1 LRITRY
7 SSSLSLPT
15 SSIMFKRAI
24 IPVLFLA
31 FWSAFSASAQ
41 KKPPARY
48 PSLFWEISGNG
59 LTRPSYLF
67 GTMHVSSKLA
77 FHLSDSFYLAL
88 RNVDVVALEL
98 DPETWQGQIVR
109 MNRLRDNY
117 QAYIETP
124 GDDYL
129 TERSFRINDYT
140 PELKQAL
147 SSQPAL
153 VNSLLYRTYKARED
167 FEEDTFL
174 DLYIFQTGK
183 KLGKRS
189 AGVENYYETE
199 KLIFEAYAD
208 MAMEKK
214 KQAVDN
220 DGESRS
226 GIEEKLQDAYR
237 RGDLDLMD
245 SLDRMQE
252 TSQVFREKFL
262 YQRNV
267 IQANAMDSIMRRHS
281 LFTGVGAAHLP
292 GNRGVI
298 ELLRKKGYILR
309 PIRMQDRDAVQR
321 EKINK
326 MKVPVSFSKQ
336 VSDDGFYSAEL
347 PGNLFRQTEE
357 TQSLDRRQYAD
368 MANGAYYLVTR
379 IKTHAAISGQSDS
392 EVVKKVDSLLYE
404 NIPGK
409 MISRKTVMRNGYPG
423 FDVVNRTRRGDLQR
437 NLILITPF
445 EVLIFK
451 MSGPDNYA
459 DGPESERFFSSIS
472 LRNREP
478 ATSDFKPEQG
488 GFSVRFPEQ
497 PYACRNTATADGLD
511 RWEYASVDKKTGSA
525 FLMFRKSIYNF
536 NFLEEDSFDL
546 ALMEES
552 FHNPDLFTGKPERKP
567 GLFNGY
573 PCLDL
578 KEQMKDSSTMMARF
592 ILQGPHYYLLAA
604 RCQTD
609 AEARAFLNSFRIVP
623 FNDNSPVEVTD
634 SFMHFRVN
642 STVVPELDS
651 GFRNLIERTNI
662 SMEARNISEGYA
674 GYWPK
679 ARNALFKN
687 PATGELIGVTIQEYP
702 KYYYVEDSA
711 RFWEDELND
720 YLNKKDLFFG
730 KIDTLHDSRFSK
742 GFRFVLRD
750 TGSSR
755 TLVRQ
760 VVFNHQYYYSLV
772 TMGDTLRSP
781 GGFIEGFFNSFTPL
795 GKVSRKSI
803 YGNRLDDFFSD
814 LFSPDTLICKIA
826 RQSISNVYYGEKGI
840 PGILDAINRLQKT
853 DKDYFESKT
862 KLIAELGYIRDT
874 LYHQVVPVLKK
885 IYEQTA
891 DTSLFRNEVIRAL
904 ARHKTKESYSL
915 LKELLLQDPPVFESD
930 YEYTGLFSSM
940 EDSLDLGRQ
949 LFPELLQLLPVSD
962 FKDRVQSLLVTL
974 VDSNRISASDY
985 ETYFTKIYFDAK
997 LEMRKQQAKDE
1008 RVMQRENS
1016 KKEEED
1022 DLNSNEISGGNASL
1036 DEYAVLLMPFYE
1048 RNQQVRKYFERLLYS
1063 RDQTVQLNALIML
1076 LKNRR
1081 PVPDSLLDRLAASDA
1096 YRWQLYY
1103 KLDKIGRAGQFPA
1116 AYRTQEAMAR
1126 SLMLASKP
1134 YEKTDSVV
1142 FLYKQRSGY
1151 SGREGFVYFFKYRS
1165 GKETGWK
1172 IGISG
1177 LQPLDTVKIGTDDG
1191 LCRMT
1196 DKKLKPGEPV
1206 EEQCRKQLQRILF
1219 SYHKSAKNFYGYD
1232 DYASPVR
1239 MIDTYGD

>member
-1 LRITRY
+1 
-7 SSSLSLPT
+7 
-15 SSIMFKRAI
+15 MFKRAI
-24 IPVLFLA
+24 LPVLFLV
-31 FWSAFSASAQ
+31 FFSAISATAQ
-41 KKPPARY
+41 KKPQALY

-88 RNVDVVALEL
+88 KNVEVVALEL

-117 QAYIETP
+117 QAYVESP

-129 TERSFRINDYT
+129 VEQSFRINDYT
-140 PELKQAL
+140 NELKLAL

-220 DGESRS
+220 DGDSRS
-226 GIEEKLQDAYR
+226 DMEEKLQDAYR

-245 SLDRMQE
+245 SLDRKQE
-252 TSQVFREKFL
+252 TSLAFREKFL

-267 IQANAMDSIMRRHS
+267 IQANSMDSIMRRNS
-281 LFTGVGAAHLP
+281 LFVGVGAAHLP
-292 GNRGVI
+292 GSRGVI
-298 ELLRKKGYILR
+298 ELLRKKGYTLR

-321 EKINK
+321 ERINK
-326 MKVPVSFSKQ
+326 LKVPVSFSKQ
-336 VSDDGFYSAEL
+336 ESEDGFYSADL
-347 PGNLFRQTEE
+347 PGSLFKQTEE
-357 TQSLDRRQYAD
+357 TQSLDRKQYAD

-379 IKTHAAISGQSDS
+379 VKTRAAITGQRDS

-409 MISRKTVMRNGYPG
+409 MISRKSIRRNGYPG
-423 FDVVNRTRRGDLQR
+423 FDIVNRTRRGDLQR

-445 EVLIFK
+445 EVLFFK

-459 DGPESERFFSSIS
+459 DGPESDRFFSSIS
-472 LRNREP
+472 LKNPET

-497 PYACRNTATADGLD
+497 PYACRNTATADGID
-511 RWEYASVDKKTGSA
+511 RWEYAAVDRKTGNA
-525 FLMFRKSIYNF
+525 FLVFRKSIYNF
-536 NFLEEDSFDL
+536 NFLEDDGFDL
-546 ALMEES
+546 ELMEES
-552 FHNPDLFTGKPERKP
+552 FHNPDLFANQLERRP
-567 GLFNGY
+567 GRFNGY
-573 PCLDL
+573 PCLDVKL
-578 KEQMKDSSTMMARF
+578 QMKDSSIMLARF
-592 ILQGPHYYLLAA
+592 ILQGPHYYLVAA
-604 RCQTD
+604 RCHAD
-609 AEARAFLNSFRIVP
+609 ADALAFLNSFRIVP
-623 FNDNSPVEVTD
+623 FQYSSPVAVTD

-642 STVVPELDS
+642 SAVVPELDP
-651 GFRNLIERTNI
+651 GFRNLIERTST
-662 SMEARNISEGYA
+662 SMEARSISEGYA

-679 ARNALFKN
+679 AKNALFKN
-687 PATGELIGVTIQEYP
+687 PETGEMIGVIIQEYP
-702 KYYYVEDSA
+702 KYYYVEDST
-711 RFWEDELND
+711 RFWKDELND
-720 YLNKKDLFFG
+720 YLNKNDLFFS
-730 KIDTLHDSRFSK
+730 KTDTLQGNGFSK

-760 VVFNHQYYYSLV
+760 VFFNHQYYYSLV
-772 TMGDTLRSP
+772 TMGDTLQSP
-781 GGFIEGFFNSFTPL
+781 NGFIDGFYNSFLPL
-795 GKVSRKSI
+795 GKISRKSI
-803 YGNRLDDFFSD
+803 YSNRLEDFFSD
-814 LFSPDTLICKIA
+814 LFSQDTLIRKVA
-826 RQSISNVYYGEKGI
+826 RQSISNVFYGEKGI
-840 PGILDAINRLQKT
+840 PGILNAISRLQKS

-862 KLIAELGYIRDT
+862 KLIAELGYIRDS
-874 LYHQVVPVLKK
+874 LHHQVVPVLKK

-904 ARHKTKESYSL
+904 ARHKTKESYAL

-930 YEYTGLFSSM
+930 YEYTGLFSSI
-940 EDSLDLGRQ
+940 EDSLDLARQ
-949 LFPELLQLLPVSD
+949 LFPELLQLLPVND

-974 VDSNRISASDY
+974 VDSNRVSASDY
-985 ETYFTKIYFDAK
+985 ESYFTKIYFDGK
-997 LEMRKQQAKDE
+997 IEMKKQLAKDE
-1008 RVMQRENS
+1008 RAMQRENS
-1016 KKEEED
+1016 KKEED
-1022 DLNSNEISGGNASL
+1022 DELNSYEISGGNASL
-1036 DEYAVLLMPFYE
+1036 DEYAVLLMPFYG
-1048 RNQQVRKYFERLLYS
+1048 RNQLVRKFFERMLYS
-1063 RDQTVQLNALIML
+1063 RDKTVQLNAMIMF
-1076 LKNRR
+1076 LKNKL
-1081 PVPDSLLDRLAASDA
+1081 PVPDSLLVNLAASDA

-1103 KLDKIGRAGQFPA
+1103 KLEKIGRTDKFPA
-1116 AYRTQEAMAR
+1116 AYRSQEAMAR

-1142 FLYKQRSGY
+1142 FLYKQKSGY
-1151 SGREGFVYFFKYRS
+1151 DSKEGFVYFFKYRS
-1165 GKETGWK
+1165 GKESGWK

-1177 LQPLDTVKIGTDDG
+1177 LQPGDTSKLSTDDG

-1196 DKKLKPGEPV
+1196 DKKLKPGESLD
-1206 EEQCRKQLQRILF
+1206 EQCRKQLQRILF
-1219 SYHKSAKNFYGYD
+1219 GYHKSAKNFYGYD

>member
-1 LRITRY
+1 
-7 SSSLSLPT
+7 
-15 SSIMFKRAI
+15 MFKRAL
-24 IPVLFLA
+24 IPFLILVFLSSFHA
-31 FWSAFSASAQ
+31 IAQ
-41 KKPPARY
+41 KKPQARY

-59 LTRPSYLF
+59 LAKPSYLF

-88 RNVDVVALEL
+88 KNVDVVALEL

-117 QAYIETP
+117 QTYVESP
-124 GDDYL
+124 GEDYMV
-129 TERSFRINDYT
+129 EHSFRFNNYT
-140 PELKQAL
+140 NELKQAL

-214 KQAVDN
+214 KQTVDN

-226 GIEEKLQDAYR
+226 DIEEKLQDAYR

-245 SLDRMQE
+245 SLDRKQE
-252 TSQVFREKFL
+252 TSLVFREKFL

-267 IQANAMDSIMRRHS
+267 IQANSMDSIMRRNP
-281 LFTGVGAAHLP
+281 LFVGVGAAHLP
-292 GNRGVI
+292 GTRGVI
-298 ELLRKKGYILR
+298 ELLRKKGYTLR

-321 EKINK
+321 ERINK
-326 MKVPVSFSKQ
+326 LKVPVSFTKQ
-336 VSDDGFYSAEL
+336 ESEDRFYSTDL
-347 PGNLFRQTEE
+347 PGNLFKQTEE
-357 TQSLDRRQYAD
+357 TQSLDRKQYAD

-379 IKTHAAISGQSDS
+379 VKTRAAITGQSDS

-409 MISRKTVMRNGYPG
+409 IISRKEIRRNGYPG

-451 MSGPDNYA
+451 MSGPENYV
-459 DGPESERFFSSIS
+459 DGPESERFFSSITLKNMES
-472 LRNREP
+472 
-478 ATSDFKPEQG
+478 AISDFKPEQG

-497 PYACRNTATADGLD
+497 PYMCRNTTTVDGID
-511 RWEYASVDKKTGSA
+511 RWEYASVDSKTGNA
-525 FLMFRKSIYNF
+525 FMVFRKSIYNH

-546 ALMEES
+546 GLMEES
-552 FHNPDLFTGKPERKP
+552 FQNPDLFTRQLERKP
-567 GLFNGY
+567 GQFNGY
-573 PCLDL
+573 PSMDVT
-578 KEQMKDSSTMMARF
+578 EQMKDSSTVKARF
-592 ILQGPHYYLLAA
+592 IIQGPHYYLLSA
-604 RCQTD
+604 RCKTD
-609 AEARAFLNSFRIVP
+609 AEAMAFLNSFKIVP
-623 FNDNSPVEVTD
+623 FQYNNPVEMTD

-642 STVVPELDS
+642 SSVVPELDS
-651 GFRNLIERTNI
+651 GFRNLIERTSI
-662 SMEARNISEGYA
+662 AMEAKSISEGYA

-679 ARNALFKN
+679 PKNALFKN
-687 PATGELIGVTIQEYP
+687 PATGEMIGVTIQEYP

-711 RFWEDELND
+711 QFWKDELND
-720 YLNKKDLFFG
+720 YLYKKDLFVS
-730 KIDTLHDSRFSK
+730 KIDTLQDNRFSK

-755 TLVRQ
+755 TLIRQ
-760 VVFNHQYYYSLV
+760 LLFNHQYYYSLV
-772 TMGDTLRSP
+772 TMGDTLETP
-781 GGFIEGFFNSFTPL
+781 NGFIDGFYNSFMPM

-803 YGNRLDDFFSD
+803 YSSRLDDFFTD
-814 LFSPDTLICKIA
+814 MFSTDTLIRKVA

-840 PGILDAINRLQKT
+840 PGILNAINRLQIS
-853 DKDYFESKT
+853 DKDYFDSKT
-862 KLIAELGYIRDT
+862 KLIAELGYIKDT
-874 LYHQVVPVLKK
+874 LHHQVVPVLKK
-885 IYEQTA
+885 LYEQTA
-891 DTSLFRNEVIRAL
+891 DTSLFRNEIIRAL
-904 ARHKTKESYSL
+904 ARHKTKESFSL
-915 LKELLLQDPPVFESD
+915 LKELLLLDPPVFESD

-940 EDSLDLGRQ
+940 EDSLDLARQ

-962 FKDRVQSLLVTL
+962 YKERVQSLLVTL
-974 VDSNRISASDY
+974 VDSNRVNASDY
-985 ETYFTKIYFDAK
+985 ESYFTKIYFDAK
-997 LEMRKQQAKDE
+997 IEMKKQMARDE
-1008 RVMQRENS
+1008 RVMQREKS
-1016 KKEEED
+1016 KTEED
-1022 DLNSNEISGGNASL
+1022 DELNSYEVSNGNASL
-1036 DEYAVLLMPFYE
+1036 NEYAVLLMPFYE
-1048 RNQQVRKYFERLLYS
+1048 RNQLVRKYFEKMLQS
-1063 RDQTVQLNALIML
+1063 RDQMVQMNALIML
-1076 LKNRR
+1076 IKKKL
-1081 PVPDSLLDRLAASDA
+1081 PVPDSLLVKLATSDA

-1103 KLDKIGRAGQFPA
+1103 KLDKIGRTDMFPSA
-1116 AYRTQEAMAR
+1116 HSSQVAMSR

-1151 SGREGFVYFFKYRS
+1151 SGKDGNVYFFKYRS

-1177 LQPLDTVKIGTDDG
+1177 LQPLDTVKLNSDDG
-1191 LCRMT
+1191 LCQMT

-1206 EEQCRKQLQRILF
+1206 DEQCRKLLQRLLF
-1219 SYHKSAKNFYGYD
+1219 SYHKSAKNFYSFED
-1232 DYASPVR
+1232 FSSPVR
-1239 MIDTYGD
+1239 MIDSYED